1 MTTEGLLHCGTIARK
16 ADRLRRV
23 AGPVLACVVTT
34 LALSGCSSPPAP
46 VVPEH
51 HRIVIIGDSLSTG
64 YGTSPADAWPN
75 LINNDP
81 AFHQGRPDL
90 INAAQNGSGYVS
102 VGDNNSTFGTQVT
115 EMVTAETRL
124 VVFFGSEN
132 DIGVPPAQI
141 GAAASQA
148 FETVKNI
155 APQAAILVVGP
166 PSYTHNPEPERVQVR
181 DQDRTAA
188 LQAGAQFV
196 DPIADGWIMDNAAE
210 LIGPDGDHPSTAG
223 QHFLQTQMERLIAPL
238 IPQNPV
244 SAPPTPTR

>member
-1 MTTEGLLHCGTIARK
+1 MTKEGPLRCGTVTRK
-16 ADRLRRV
+16 ADPRRRV
-23 AGPVLACVVTT
+23 AGAVFAWILTT
-34 LALSGCSSPPAP
+34 QALSSCSPAP
-46 VVPEH
+46 VPAVTKH
-51 HRIVIIGDSLSTG
+51 HSIVIIGDSLSTG

-90 INAAQNGSGYVS
+90 TNAAQNGSGYVS

-115 EMVTAETRL
+115 GMVTAETRL

-132 DIGVPPAQI
+132 DIGFPPSEI

-148 FETVKNI
+148 FTTVKNI

-166 PSYTHNPEPERVQVR
+166 PSYTDNPEPERVEVR
-181 DQDRTAA
+181 DQDKTAA

-196 DPIADGWIMDNAAE
+196 DPIAQGWIMDNAAD
-210 LIGPDGDHPSTAG
+210 LIGPDGDHPTTAG
-223 QHFLQTQMERLIAPL
+223 QHFLQTQMEKLIAPL
-238 IPQNPV
+238 IPQ
-244 SAPPTPTR
+244 SQTSLPPTSTQ